1 MRPVKHAVASCPMG
15 QHKEHEGEPA
25 VLWDRLLSS
34 LDPGHPGGGLRRK
47 QCATVTGLWDS
58 TQGICERQPSYG
70 VDCVPSIMP
79 GNPLGS
85 LRFVQHDIQE
95 DCTQP
100 SHHYRLPAY

>member
-1 MRPVKHAVASCPMG
+1 MPSHP
-15 QHKEHEGEPA
+15 
-25 VLWDRLLSS
+25 VLWDSTRSMKES
-34 LDPGHPGGGLRRK
+34 QPSYGIGYFPAWTQVIQGEACAKK
-47 QCATVTGLWDS
+47 QCAAVPGLWDS

-70 VDCVPSIMP
+70 GDCLPSIMP